1 MFELLLFLWRVRRY
15 VKYVSQSTFAHVGAP
30 DACAYIRKCG
40 GGGASKIWAGGGIY
54 VCECNFLCKKKKVTY
69 VMFFR

>member
-40 GGGASKIWAGGGIY
+40 GGGASKIWAGGEFMY
-54 VCECNFLCKKKKVTY
+54 VSVTFYAKRKKSP
-69 VMFFR
+69 M